1 MLTLRWQ
8 FQELEAISGRH
19 KGMNTM
25 ITGHFNEL
33 TELLRNFN
41 TLRKSRMKSTF
52 YQFPVGYS
60 FVLVTLSTVDHRS

>member
-33 TELLRNFN
+33 TELLRNFKYAEEIEDEVN
-41 TLRKSRMKSTF
+41 F
-52 YQFPVGYS
+52 
-60 FVLVTLSTVDHRS
+60 LSVSCRLFIRFGHS